1 MVGRFCTFYILL
13 KKPIRKSG
21 VFMPLLSSSSSIT
34 RYRVEGEEKN
44 ISSEFIRENLQK
56 NRFPEIEDPAAL
68 LTSGWTP
75 FESHYLSEFSVYP
88 ISFGTFILFCLRMDK
103 KSIPSKILKKHISLE
118 TQKRLKETG
127 KNFLGKNEKKSLKED
142 VEASLLLRIPAT
154 PNLYDVMWNVEE
166 KELWFFSGQKAAN
179 EELET
184 LFARSFACSLIRIF
198 PYTFAFNHN
207 ELTDHEKDLFTGL
220 SPVRFSE

>member
-1 MVGRFCTFYILL
+1 
-13 KKPIRKSG
+13 
-21 VFMPLLSSSSSIT
+21 MPLLSSSASIT
-34 RYRVEGEEKN
+34 RYRVEGEEQN
-44 ISSEFIRENLQK
+44 ISFEFIRENLQK

-75 FESHYLSEFSVYP
+75 FESHYFSDFSEQP
-88 ISFGTFILFCLRMDK
+88 ISFGTYVLFCLRIDK
-103 KSIPSKILKKHISLE
+103 KTIPSKILKKHISLE
-118 TQKRLKETG
+118 TKKRLRESGKE
-127 KNFLGKNEKKSLKED
+127 FLGKNEKKALKED

-154 PNLYDVMWNVEE
+154 PNLYDVMWNAEE

-184 LFARSFACSLIRIF
+184 LFLQSFSNTLVRIF
-198 PYTFAFNHN
+198 PYTFAMNSKN
-207 ELTDHEKDLFTGL
+207 LDDQEKDRFASL